1 VRSESEF
8 QEVLRLVA
16 EGLNDC
22 EIARRTGIPRRT
34 ILDWRLG
41 RRKRDR
47 GVDCT
52 KHVEELPRESYAY
65 LLGLYLGDGYIATNA
80 RGVYALRIALDE
92 RYLNI
97 VLWCMNAMQDVVP
110 GNKVSLVD
118 FGSHVEVK
126 CHWKHWPCLF
136 PQHGPGKKHTRPI
149 VLADWQESIVDE
161 HPKAF
166 VRGLIHSDGTRFMNR
181 VRVRGKDYA
190 YPRYNFTNNSADI
203 RTLFTRACDRL
214 GVEWRQMNA
223 TNVSVA
229 RRASAAKLDALVGPK
244 H

>member
-1 VRSESEF
+1 VRPESEF

-47 GVDCT
+47 GLDCT

-80 RGVYALRIALDE
+80 RGVYALR
-92 RYLNI
+92 
-97 VLWCMNAMQDVVP
+97 
-110 GNKVSLVD
+110 
-118 FGSHVEVK
+118 
-126 CHWKHWPCLF
+126 PCLF

-181 VRVRGKDYA
+181 LRVRGTTRIRGTTSRTTA
-190 YPRYNFTNNSADI
+190 PTSA
-203 RTLFTRACDRL
+203 RCSRDRL

-229 RRASAAKLDALVGPK
+229 RRASVAKLDAFVGPK
-244 H
+244 R